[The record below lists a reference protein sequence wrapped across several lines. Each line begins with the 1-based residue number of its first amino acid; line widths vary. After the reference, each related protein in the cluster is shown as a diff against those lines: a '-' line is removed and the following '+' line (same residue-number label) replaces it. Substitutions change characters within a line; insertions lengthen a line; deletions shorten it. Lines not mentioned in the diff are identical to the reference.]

1 MTQGEPSESET
12 RQTKSHEEAIDDAQ
26 HSSDKEYLISHVKL
40 GPALASGAELTLL
53 LSQAAASPD
62 VKSSSIITA
71 SKSTYPSVLLPEE
84 TRHRMLR
91 RELSA
96 KLRLALV
103 HAREVSRGYYQY
115 STTLQQDSG
124 SAPKYVGDSCL
135 GWRRVDEAMEARIS
149 G

>member
-1 MTQGEPSESET
+1 MVLQ
-12 RQTKSHEEAIDDAQ
+12 
-26 HSSDKEYLISHVKL
+26 

-84 TRHRMLR
+84 TRHRMLQ

-96 KLRLALV
+96 ESRLALV
-103 HAREVSRGYYQY
+103 YARKVSRGH
-115 STTLQQDSG
+115 G
-124 SAPKYVGDSCL
+124 
-135 GWRRVDEAMEARIS
+135 IS
-149 G
+149 GWMIRKEASEHVRREPTLYCS